1 LVLRGTPH
9 TAVKP
14 MPFDLVYHAGHFVGV
29 LEALCD
35 ARASRLGYTDLPGRR
50 SEARACVPACSSV
63 AFGCA

>member
-1 LVLRGTPH
+1 
-9 TAVKP
+9 
-14 MPFDLVYHAGHFVGV
+14 MPFDLVYHAGHFEGV

-35 ARASRLGYTDLPGRR
+35 ALASRLGYTDLPGRR